1 MTCPHGCAIVLAQG
15 WLSVIRQAYA
25 RLPERDSI
33 AVAALL
39 DMSATKLSNEEL
51 ERLPEMLEEAKEAG
65 R

>member
-1 MTCPHGCAIVLAQG
+1 
-15 WLSVIRQAYA
+15 
-25 RLPERDSI
+25 
-33 AVAALL
+33 VAALL

>member
-1 MTCPHGCAIVLAQG
+1 MLAQG